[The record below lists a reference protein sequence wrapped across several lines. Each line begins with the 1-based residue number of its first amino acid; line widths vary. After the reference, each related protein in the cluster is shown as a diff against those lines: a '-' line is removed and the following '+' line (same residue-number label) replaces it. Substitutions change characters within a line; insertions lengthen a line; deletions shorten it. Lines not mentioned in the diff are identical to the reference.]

1 MTDTIKVICENLGN
15 ELDIPMGT
23 SLLEISRRL
32 TSGPHPFLAAFVNNR
47 VKELNYKIYTPVT
60 IRFIDITSFAG
71 IRVYQRTSWFILQ
84 KAVRDLY
91 PGQPL
96 HIRHSM
102 GQSGFYC
109 EIEGID
115 PLTREAAAAL
125 EERMRAIVAADLPII
140 RTKVLTEEVRA
151 RYAEQGFD
159 DKIALLDT
167 RPRLYSELYTLGD
180 LPGYFYGSLAPST
193 GYITRFG
200 IEPYYR
206 GFYLAL
212 PLRTSPEELH
222 KHVSQEKMFG
232 IFREYQSWVALMGVP
247 TIGAVNARALAGDA
261 GGMIKIAAAFHE
273 RKFAEVADA
282 IQEAHRTRG
291 VRMVLISGP
300 SSSGKTTSAKRL
312 GLQLGVLGLR
322 PVMISLDDYF
332 VEREKTP
339 RDENGQYDY
348 EALEA
353 IDLELFNDHLHRLLQ
368 GESVDIPRYDFITG
382 RRTQHDTP
390 LTLDERSILII
401 EGIHGLNPRLTPS
414 VPDAVKFKIYISCF
428 TSVAMDNLSR
438 IATTDNRLLRRL
450 TRDYRQRGSDALQTL
465 SRWASVRRGE
475 ERHIFPYQENADVM
489 LNSSLFYEIS
499 VLRPFAEKIL
509 REVPDTV
516 PEFDEARRMLKF
528 LANFIPI
535 PSDELPPTSLLREF
549 IGGSSF
555 KY

>member
-91 PGQPL
+91 PGQTL

-159 DKIALLDT
+159 DKLALLDT
-167 RPRLYSELYTLGD
+167 RPRLYSELYTLGA

-261 GGMIKIAAAFHE
+261 GGMIKIAEAFHE

-382 RRTQHDTP
+382 RRTQHDAP

-528 LANFIPI
+528 LDNFIPI
-535 PSDELPPTSLLREF
+535 PSDEIPPTSILREF

>member
-1 MTDTIKVICENLGN
+1 MPDIIKVICENLGT
-15 ELDIPMGT
+15 EVDVPMGT
-23 SLLEISRRL
+23 PLSEVAKRL
-32 TSGPHPFLAAFVNNR
+32 TPGRYPFLAAFVNNR
-47 VKELNYKIYTPVT
+47 LKELNYKIYAPVT
-60 IRFIDITSFAG
+60 IRFVDITSFAG
-71 IRVYQRTSWFILQ
+71 IRVYQRTAWFLLQ

-91 PGQPL
+91 PGQTL

-115 PLTREAAAAL
+115 EFTADDAARLQSRMRELAVRNLPITRE
-125 EERMRAIVAADLPII
+125 RM
-140 RTKVLTEEVRA
+140 LTTEVRA
-151 RYAEQGFD
+151 RYAEEGFT
-159 DKIALLDT
+159 DKVALLDT
-167 RPRLYSELYTLGD
+167 RPRLYSQLYTLGD
-180 LPGYFYGSLAPST
+180 TVGYFYGSLAPST
-193 GYITRFG
+193 GYVTLFDIQ
-200 IEPYYR
+200 PYYN

-212 PLRTSPEELH
+212 PLRTAPDTLH
-222 KHVSQEKMFG
+222 RNVQQEKMFG
-232 IFREYQSWVALMGVP
+232 IFQEYQSWVALMGVP
-247 TIGAVNARALAGDA
+247 TIGAVNARTLAGDA
-261 GGMIKIAAAFHE
+261 GGMIKLAEAFHE
-273 RKFAEVADA
+273 RKFAWVADTIYDA
-282 IQEAHRTRG
+282 VVSRG
-291 VRMVLISGP
+291 IRMVLISGP

-312 GLQLGVLGLR
+312 GIQLGVLGLR

-332 VEREKTP
+332 VDREKTP
-339 RDENGQYDY
+339 LDENGDYDY

-353 IDLELFNDHLHRLLQ
+353 IDLELFNDHLRRLTR

-382 RRTQHDTP
+382 RRMQHDNP

-414 VPDAVKFKIYISCF
+414 IPDAQKFRIYISCF

-450 TRDYRQRGSDALQTL
+450 TRDYRQRGADALSTL

-475 ERHIFPYQENADVM
+475 EKHIFPYQENADIM

-516 PEFDEARRMLKF
+516 PEYDEARRMLKV
-528 LANFIPI
+528 LDNFIPI
-535 PSDELPPTSLLREF
+535 APDEVPPTSILREF

-555 KY
+555 QY

>member
-91 PGQPL
+91 PGQTL

-261 GGMIKIAAAFHE
+261 GGMIKIAEAFHE

-282 IQEAHRTRG
+282 IQEAHRTHG

-368 GESVDIPRYDFITG
+368 GQSVDIPRYDFITG

-450 TRDYRQRGSDALQTL
+450 TRDYRQRGADALQTL

-499 VLRPFAEKIL
+499 ALRPFAEKIL

-516 PEFDEARRMLKF
+516 PEYDEARRMLKF
-528 LANFIPI
+528 LDNFIPI
-535 PSDELPPTSLLREF
+535 PPDEIPPTSILREF

>member
-91 PGQPL
+91 PGQTL

-115 PLTREAAAAL
+115 PLTREATAAL

-261 GGMIKIAAAFHE
+261 GGMIKIAEAFHE

-353 IDLELFNDHLHRLLQ
+353 IDLELFNDHLHRLLLGQ
-368 GESVDIPRYDFITG
+368 SVDIPRYDFITG

-450 TRDYRQRGSDALQTL
+450 TRDYRQRGADALQTL

-489 LNSSLFYEIS
+489 FNSSLFYEIS
-499 VLRPFAEKIL
+499 ALRPFAEKIL

-528 LANFIPI
+528 LDNFIPI
-535 PSDELPPTSLLREF
+535 PPDEIPPTSILREF

>member
-91 PGQPL
+91 PGQTL

-261 GGMIKIAAAFHE
+261 GGMIKIAEAFHE

-368 GESVDIPRYDFITG
+368 GQSVDIPRYDFITG

-450 TRDYRQRGSDALQTL
+450 TRDYRQRGADALQTL

-489 LNSSLFYEIS
+489 FNSSLFYEIS

-516 PEFDEARRMLKF
+516 PEYDEARRMLKF
-528 LANFIPI
+528 LDNFIPI
-535 PSDELPPTSLLREF
+535 PPDEIPPTSILREF